1 MKRLR
6 GFFILLFTAIM
17 LVLGWGGWLLLTTVI
32 KDSYFTWYPIIPIF
46 YYIMG
51 VLTALDLTKSTQDSE
66 RKLVNKY
73 MLMKLYKIA
82 AALVIFVVYYFV
94 VNEMIMQFSAVFVS
108 YYIIY
113 LFIETYFLY
122 MTEKTKKRKL

>member
-32 KDSYFTWYPIIPIF
+32 KDSYFTWYPIIPVF

-51 VLTALDLTKSTQDSE
+51 VLTALDLTKSTQDSV
-66 RKLVNKY
+66 RKLV
-73 MLMKLYKIA
+73 LLIRFIFHTVTIF
-82 AALVIFVVYYFV
+82 ALKVVCKV
-94 VNEMIMQFSAVFVS
+94 A
-108 YYIIY
+108 
-113 LFIETYFLY
+113 L
-122 MTEKTKKRKL
+122 

>member
-17 LVLGWGGWLLLTTVI
+17 LVLGWGGWWLLTAVI
-32 KDSYFTWYPIIPIF
+32 KDSYFSWYPIIPLF

-51 VLTALDLTKSTQDSE
+51 ILTVLDLTKSTKDSE

-82 AALVIFVVYYFV
+82 AAIVIFAVYYFT
-94 VNEMIMQFSAVFVS
+94 VNEMIMQFSSVFVS
-108 YYIIY
+108 YYVIY